1 MRSARFEREY
11 AAHYKSIFAYAL
23 RRTADVQDA
32 GDVVAEVF
40 LTAWRRLDDMPEGPQ
55 ALLWLYGVARRTLAN
70 HNRARQRHERLAAK
84 VQAHSALPALGS
96 SAAYDSAGSV
106 AAAFGRLRPDDQ
118 DILGL
123 VAVEGLTP
131 AEVAEVLGCTAVNAR
146 VRLHRAR
153 TRFARELS
161 AEGVDL

>member
-1 MRSARFEREY
+1 MRSTRFEREY
-11 AAHYKSIFAYAL
+11 AAHYKSIFAYTL

-32 GDVVAEVF
+32 RDVVAEVF

-55 ALLWLYGVARRTLAN
+55 GLLWLYGVARRTLAN
-70 HNRARQRHERLAAK
+70 HDRARRRHERLAAK
-84 VQAHSALPALGS
+84 VQAHAASPVLDTA
-96 SAAYDSAGSV
+96 AAYDRADSV

-123 VAVEGLTP
+123 IAVEGLTP
-131 AEVAEVLGCTAVNAR
+131 AEAAGVLGYTAVNVR

-153 TRFARELS
+153 IRFARELN
-161 AEGVDL
+161 AEGVIM

>member
-70 HNRARQRHERLAAK
+70 HARARRRQERLTAK
-84 VQAHSALPALGS
+84 VHAHSVSPPP
-96 SAAYDSAGSV
+96 DSAETDGDGSV
-106 AAAFGRLRPDDQ
+106 AAAFSRLRPDDQ

-123 VAVEGLTP
+123 VAVEGLSP
-131 AEVAEVLGCTAVNAR
+131 SEVAEVLRCTAVSAR

-153 TRFARELS
+153 TRFARELG
-161 AEGVDL
+161 AEGVEV

>member
-11 AAHYKSIFAYAL
+11 AAHYKAIFAYAL

-40 LTAWRRLDDMPEGPQ
+40 LTAWRRLDDMPEGRQ

-70 HNRARQRHERLAAK
+70 HDRARRRHERLAAK
-84 VQAHSALPALGS
+84 VQAHSAAPVWDS
-96 SAAYDSAGSV
+96 SAAEGSAGSV

-118 DILGL
+118 NILGL

-131 AEVAEVLGCTAVNAR
+131 AEVAEVLGYSTVNAR

-153 TRFARELS
+153 ARFARELNS
-161 AEGVDL
+161 EGVDL